1 MIIERFNTIYCDRFK
16 YTKLNDLLGEI
27 FRKLVNFNRFYGYSP
42 SNLFIKYSDLE
53 KIRKEKSNII
63 SSKNGQDYIL
73 GMVVTWI

>member
-1 MIIERFNTIYCDRFK
+1 MIIERFNTIYCDRFE

-27 FRKLVNFNRFYGYSP
+27 FKRLVNFNKFYGYCP

-63 SSKNGQDYIL
+63 STKNGQDYIL
-73 GMVVTWI
+73 CMRVIYV